1 MNNNNDLPEIISN
14 ILKKENDD
22 MDEFYEELKKE
33 NVEFIHII
41 ERIQKKDRE
50 RFDRTIGA
58 EYD

>member
-1 MNNNNDLPEIISN
+1 MNNNLPEIIWN

-22 MDEFYEELKKE
+22 MDEFYENLKKE
-33 NVEFIHII
+33 NTEFIHII

-50 RFDRTIGA
+50 RFDRIIES